1 MAIGCCIRRT
11 LIFNMKKGLFIL
23 TLFFNVK
30 IYSQATGSTTTG
42 YGILKYQL
50 FSTSSTWIC
59 PISVPLVT
67 AYCWGGGG
75 SGGSAQNA
83 GGDAGGGA
91 GGQAARKDN
100 ISVTQT
106 TSYTVT
112 VGATQTGNGVVGN
125 DSWFSTT
132 GTVIAKGG
140 NPGINST
147 GSATSGGTGSTQF
160 AIGDYIVAGGSG
172 ASGASA
178 GGGGGGGGGGNT
190 GSGNDGIDNS
200 GGSGGTGVNGGA
212 GGAGGNGAAS
222 TGAGNTGTAPGGG
235 GGGAKSNNGVV
246 RAGGNGGAGRVVVEW
261 RTTHLMFF

>member
-11 LIFNMKKGLFIL
+11 LKLNMKKGLFIL

-50 FSTSSTWIC
+50 FSTSSTWVS
-59 PISVPLVT
+59 PAGVPFVS

-75 SGGSAQNA
+75 AGGSSQNSGGN
-83 GGDAGGGA
+83 AGGGA
-91 GGQAARKDN
+91 GGQFVRKDN
-100 ISVTQT
+100 FVVSQQQ
-106 TSYTVT
+106 YTVT
-112 VGATQTGNGVVGN
+112 VAAAQTTSGFDGDISYFGNVTIVV
-125 DSWFSTT
+125 
-132 GTVIAKGG
+132 AQGG
-140 NPGINST
+140 RAGINST
-147 GSATSGGTGSTQF
+147 GTATAGGTGSTQS

-178 GGGGGGGGGGNT
+178 GGGGGGGGGNT
-190 GSGNDGIDNS
+190 GSGNNASGSS

-222 TGAGNTGTAPGGG
+222 AGAGNTGTEPGGG
-235 GGGAKSNNGVV
+235 GGGAKSNNGILWN
-246 RAGGNGGAGRVVVEW
+246 GGGGGAGRVVVEW